1 MIQQVVLFIWHYLFF
16 YPKTI
21 TMYKS
26 FIFLISLFV
35 FAINARAQITTNP
48 EFPVATQPVTITFNS
63 AQDSRLN
70 YFTGDLY
77 AHTGVTIGEDR
88 WQYVIESWGNNDT
101 QPQLTYIGEGIY
113 ELVITPD
120 INSFYSI
127 AAGDVVTEL
136 CLVFRSADGSQ
147 QTSDLF
153 VTVFEEGLVVN
164 ITQPSGS
171 SILKINEAIT
181 FSAQSSAEADLK
193 LSLDETV
200 LTQNTGTEIT
210 TTHTFTESGN
220 YWLIA
225 EATANGETV
234 FDSLNIFVGSNVVNE
249 PLPAGYKKGINYI
262 DDNTAAL
269 VLWAPLKEFVYVQ
282 GDFNDWQLSDNYL
295 MKKDGDYFWLELNG
309 LEAGTEYA
317 YQYLIDGNIRIADPY
332 TEKILDPWNDS
343 YIDEATYPNLK
354 AYPEGLTEGIVSVL
368 QTAQTPYNWQ
378 VTDFE
383 TPDKNKLV
391 IYELLVRDFMTEHT
405 YQAVIDQ
412 LDYLEDLRINVL
424 ELMPVNEFEGNSSWG
439 YNPSFYFAPD
449 KYYGPK
455 DKLKELID
463 ECHQRGIAVVIDMVL
478 NHSYGQS
485 PFVQMYMD
493 NWVVTADNPWYN
505 QESNFQNSSLRWGYD
520 FNHETAATKELVD
533 SVSSFWMSEYKVDGF
548 RFDFTKG
555 FSNTPYGPSSWG
567 SEYDAARIANLK
579 RMSDEIWKRNA
590 DALVIFEHLADNSEE
605 TELANHGILLWGNMH
620 GSYQNAAAGQT
631 GNSDL
636 SWAVYSQRNWNEPNL
651 VSYPES
657 HDEERIMYTIKNTG
671 LSTDDYN
678 IKNQTTALQRIELNS
693 LFHLL
698 LPGPKMIWQFG
709 ERGYDLSIN
718 RCVDGSISNDC
729 RLSEKPPYWQYLNN
743 TDRTDLFQV
752 MAKLNELKQTYDEF
766 SPETFTH
773 SLSGATKWF
782 ISSNAGNHAIALGNF
797 GITETD
803 VSIDFPETGKYYEF
817 FSGDSIEI
825 ATTNQSFTF
834 APGEYRLY
842 STQQFEEPSIITD
855 IDEPKMM
862 SSDLQ
867 VYPNPASNKLTVASD
882 KTISTVQVYSI
893 AGTLQYQANDL
904 RKNNVEINVQ
914 NFTPGVYLIRVVQN
928 GNSTTQKVL
937 VK

>member
-1 MIQQVVLFIWHYLFF
+1 MFQKLSFAFLLSVLIYSTQAQV
-16 YPKTI
+16 
-21 TMYKS
+21 
-26 FIFLISLFV
+26 
-35 FAINARAQITTNP
+35 ITTSP
-48 EFPVATQPVTITFNS
+48 ELPVASQAVTITFNS
-63 AQDSRLN
+63 AESTGLG
-70 YFTGDLY
+70 YYTGDLY
-77 AHTGVTIGEDR
+77 AHTGVTIEEDR
-88 WQYVIESWGNNDT
+88 WQYVIESWGDNTT
-101 QPQLTYIGEGIY
+101 QPQLNYLGDGIY
-113 ELVITPD
+113 ELEITPD
-120 INSFYSI
+120 INSFYSVD
-127 AAGDVVTEL
+127 AGDKVTEL
-136 CLVFRSADGSQ
+136 CLVFRSADATSQ
-147 QTSDLF
+147 TTDLF
-153 VTVFEEGLVVN
+153 VTVFEDGLVVN
-164 ITQPSGS
+164 ITEPSGS
-171 SILKINEAIT
+171 SILEMNQEAT
-181 FSAQSSAEADLK
+181 FSAQASVEANLK
-193 LSLDETV
+193 LSLNETI
-200 LTQNTGTEIT
+200 LTETTGTEIT
-210 TTHTFTESGN
+210 TTHTFTEGGN

-225 EATANGETV
+225 EATAEGETI
-234 FDSLNIFVGSNVVNE
+234 FDSLNIFVGSEVVNE
-249 PLPAGYKKGINYI
+249 PLPTGYKKGINYI

-282 GDFNDWQLSDNYL
+282 GDFNNWQLSDEYL
-295 MKKDGDYFWLELNG
+295 MKKDGDYFWLELTG

-354 AYPEGLTEGIVSVL
+354 AYPEGKTEGIVSVL
-368 QTAQTPYNWQ
+368 QTAQTEYNWK
-378 VTDFE
+378 VENFDVPE
-383 TPDKNKLV
+383 KEKLV

-455 DKLKELID
+455 EKLKELID

-493 NWVVTADNPWYN
+493 NWTVTADNPWYN
-505 QESNFQNSSLRWGYD
+505 QQSNFQNTAAQWGYD
-520 FNHETAATKELVD
+520 FNHESTATRELVD
-533 SVSSFWMSEYKVDGF
+533 SVSAFWMNEYKVDGF

-555 FSNTPYGPSSWG
+555 FSNTTYGPSSWG
-567 SEYDAARIANLK
+567 SDYDPDRIANLK
-579 RMSDEIWKRNA
+579 RISNEIWTRNP
-590 DALVIFEHLADNSEE
+590 DALVIFEHLSDNSEE

-620 GSYQNAAAGQT
+620 GSYLNAAAGQT
-631 GNSDL
+631 SSSDI
-636 SWAVYSQRNWNEPNL
+636 SWALYTERGWDQPNL

-678 IKNQTTALQRIELNS
+678 IRNQTTALQRIEMNA
-693 LFHLL
+693 LFHIL

-718 RCVDGSISNDC
+718 RCTDGSISNDC

-752 MAKLNELKQTYDEF
+752 FAKLNELKQTYNEF

-773 SLSGATKWF
+773 NLSGATKWF
-782 ISSNAGNHAIALGNF
+782 VSSHTGNHAVALGNF
-797 GITETD
+797 GITESD
-803 VSIDFPETGKYYEF
+803 VTIDFPETGKYYEF
-817 FSGDSIEI
+817 FSGDSIEV
-825 ATTNQSFTF
+825 TSTNQTFSF

-842 STQQFEEPSIITD
+842 STQQFEEPSIVTD
-855 IDEPKMM
+855 INEIENSTDN
-862 SSDLQ
+862 LQ
-867 VYPNPASNKLTVASD
+867 VYPNPVSSKLTVASD
-882 KTISTVQVYSI
+882 KTISAIQVYSI
-893 AGTLQYQANDL
+893 SGTLQYQRTDL
-904 RKNNVEINVQ
+904 RKNKVEIDVYDY
-914 NFTPGVYLIRVVQN
+914 TPGVYLIRVVQD

>member
-1 MIQQVVLFIWHYLFF
+1 MLQKLSLVGFLVLLLFSA
-16 YPKTI
+16 K
-21 TMYKS
+21 
-26 FIFLISLFV
+26 
-35 FAINARAQITTNP
+35 AQIATSP
-48 EFPVATQPVTITFNS
+48 ELPVASQPLTITFNS
-63 AQDSRLN
+63 AESTGLG
-70 YFTGDLY
+70 YYTGDLY
-77 AHTGVTIGEDR
+77 AHTGVTIEGVGQ
-88 WQYVIESWGNNDT
+88 WQYVIDSWGDNTT
-101 QPQLTYIGEGIY
+101 QPQLTYVGDGIY
-113 ELVITPD
+113 ELEITPD
-120 INSFYSI
+120 INSFYGVD
-127 AAGDVVTEL
+127 AGDKVTEL
-136 CLVFRSADGSQ
+136 CFVFRTADANN
-147 QTSDLF
+147 QTTDLF
-153 VTVFEEGLVVN
+153 VTVFEDGLVVN
-164 ITQPSGS
+164 ITEPSGS
-171 SILKINEAIT
+171 SILKINQEVT
-181 FSAQSSAEADLK
+181 FSAQASVEADLK
-193 LSLDETV
+193 LSLDETI
-200 LTQNTGTEIT
+200 LTEKTGTEIT
-210 TTHTFTESGN
+210 ATHTFTEGGN

-225 EATANGETV
+225 EATADGETV
-234 FDSLNIFVGSNVVNE
+234 YDSLNIFVGSEVINE
-249 PLPAGYKKGINYI
+249 PLPTGYKKGINYI

-269 VLWAPLKEFVYVQ
+269 VLWAPLKEFVYLL
-282 GDFNDWQLSDNYL
+282 GDFNNWQLTDEYL
-295 MKKDGDYFWLELNG
+295 MKKDGDYFWLELTG
-309 LEAGTEYA
+309 LNAGEEYA
-317 YQYLIDGNIRIADPY
+317 YQYLIDGNIKIADPY

-378 VTDFE
+378 VENFNVPE
-383 TPDKNKLV
+383 KEKLV

-405 YQAVIDQ
+405 YQSVIDQ

-439 YNPSFYFAPD
+439 YNPAFYFAPD

-493 NWVVTADNPWYN
+493 NWQVTADNPWYN
-505 QESNFQNSSLRWGYD
+505 QQSNFQNTSAQWGYD
-520 FNHETAATKELVD
+520 FNHESAATQELVD
-533 SVSSFWMSEYKVDGF
+533 SVSAFWMSEYKVDGF

-567 SEYDAARIANLK
+567 SDYDADRIANLE
-579 RMSDEIWKRNA
+579 RMTDEIWSRNPE
-590 DALVIFEHLADNSEE
+590 ALVIFEHLADNSEE

-620 GSYQNAAAGQT
+620 GSYLNAAM
-631 GNSDL
+631 GNTSSSDL
-636 SWAVYSQRNWNEPNL
+636 SWAVYSERNWNNPNL

-657 HDEERIMYTIKNTG
+657 HDEERIMYTLKNSG
-671 LSTDDYN
+671 LSSGDYN
-678 IKNQTTALQRIELNS
+678 IQNQTTALQRIELNA

-718 RCVDGSISNDC
+718 RCTDSSISNDC

-752 MAKLNELKQTYDEF
+752 YAKLNELKQTYDEF

-773 SLSGATKWF
+773 NLSGATKWF
-782 ISSNAGNHAIALGNF
+782 VSSNAGNHAVALGNF
-797 GITETD
+797 GVNENEVNIN
-803 VSIDFPETGKYYEF
+803 FPETGKYYEF

-825 ATTNQSFTF
+825 TSTDQTFTF

-842 STQQFEEPSIITD
+842 STQQFDDPHVITD
-855 IDEPKMM
+855 IDEIENTTG
-862 SSDLQ
+862 DLQ
-867 VYPNPASNKLTVASD
+867 IYPNPVSSRLTISSNKA
-882 KTISTVQVYSI
+882 ISAVQVYSI
-893 AGTLQYQANDL
+893 AGTLQYQTAESREN
-904 RKNNVEINVQ
+904 KIEIDVQ
-914 NFTPGVYLIRVVQN
+914 DFTPGVYLIRVVQA